1 VPYRFYPSEARKLAE
16 KIIAE
21 ELTGK
26 EYDEDDAK
34 ELSLTICE
42 RIKNGVKSKSPTQ
55 YLTVSSADRPHSI
68 SVTCVLTDAQSV
80 MVPTLIDCCLC
91 CVCAQH

>member
-1 VPYRFYPSEARKLAE
+1 MPYRFYPSEARKLAE

-42 RIKNGVKSKSPTQ
+42 RIKNGVKSKSPDTIFNRVLKQ
-55 YLTVSSADRPHSI
+55 ASQHICDLCAD
-68 SVTCVLTDAQSV
+68 
-80 MVPTLIDCCLC
+80 
-91 CVCAQH
+91 